1 MRILIVKQILLV
13 SILGN
18 SLRAVG
24 RISVLILCGN
34 GVIRVYSV
42 TLSDQILEG
51 IEGGTLAFPLLF
63 ARPREHVLIAL
74 RLKLKEGLWIEV
86 YEKFSSANIFFKHI
100 RLRKSFFS
108 DIIFVQTIFFP
119 VFSVF
124 FLFVLNITIV
134 LLNYFTKNVIN
145 SAIATYFV
153 DVHPNHLSGS

>member
-1 MRILIVKQILLV
+1 M
-13 SILGN
+13 
-18 SLRAVG
+18 
-24 RISVLILCGN
+24 
-34 GVIRVYSV
+34 
-42 TLSDQILEG
+42 
-51 IEGGTLAFPLLF
+51 
-63 ARPREHVLIAL
+63 
-74 RLKLKEGLWIEV
+74 